1 MQIAKETIKSQYVQV
16 WSEIP
21 KNSYTIIEERENYFN
36 NIEDATKFINGK
48 RVKNHIGKSVK
59 LNKDEKVVSVDM
71 HITLNVDALV
81 SEET

>member
-36 NIEDATKFINGK
+36 NIEDATKFINRK
-48 RVKNHIGKSVK
+48 SVKNHIGKSVK
-59 LNKDEKVVSVDM
+59 LSKNERVVSVDM
-71 HITLNVDALV
+71 HITFNVNALIN
-81 SEET
+81 EET